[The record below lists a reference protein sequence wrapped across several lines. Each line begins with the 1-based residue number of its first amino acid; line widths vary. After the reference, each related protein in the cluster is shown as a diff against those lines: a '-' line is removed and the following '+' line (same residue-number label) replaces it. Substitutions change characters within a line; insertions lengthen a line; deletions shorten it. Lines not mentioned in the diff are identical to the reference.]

1 MIINRYLIRE
11 MAMPL
16 VTVTAILIV
25 IFMSYNAVRYTSD
38 AAAGLLPADT
48 VIYLTLLRSLIAIEV
63 LLPVAL
69 YLSVVLGMGR
79 LYSDNEMVVL
89 QATGISE
96 LRVVRSV
103 LWLSLAVAIVVAS
116 LSLAVRPWAYQQS
129 YFLKAEAEADFNLEK
144 LEASQF
150 YSAEESGTVIF
161 VKHINKREK
170 RLEQVYFFRIKDR
183 KVDII
188 NARQAWQPVTDP
200 YESPELQFLDG
211 TQYQVDLDGT
221 LDLTLKFKELSVL
234 LKPDDEYLERYRSKS
249 ADTPQL
255 VGSSDPDDLAEL
267 QWRLTTPVTTLLLG
281 ILGVPLSR
289 SAPRSGRYSKTIVAA
304 LVFALFYG
312 LNVVAKTWVE
322 QGVVGVIP
330 GVWWPHVLLGLLIIV
345 LLLWPALRSRIR
357 S

>member
-38 AAAGLLPADT
+38 AAAGLLPAGT

-161 VKHINKREK
+161 VEKINKREK

-183 KVDII
+183 TVDII

-234 LKPDDEYLERYRSKS
+234 LKPDDEYLERYRSKT
-249 ADTPQL
+249 AGTPQL

-281 ILGVPLSR
+281 VLGVPLSR

-330 GVWWPHVLLGLLIIV
+330 GVWWPHVLLGLLVIV
-345 LLLWPALRSRIR
+345 LLLWPALRPRIR